1 MHTQKHLRR
10 SREQWLSIIEQ
21 QKESGLSVPQFCK
34 EHDIGY
40 ASFSAWKRRTQSD
53 NAGSDCQLRSV
64 KSAQFIDLSSLPQP
78 EDNGWRITLRLGNGV
93 ELELS
98 QA

>member
-1 MHTQKHLRR
+1 MQTQKHQRR
-10 SREQWLSIIEQ
+10 SREQWISIIEQ
-21 QKESGLSVPQFCK
+21 QKESALSVPRFCK

-40 ASFSAWKRRTQSD
+40 ASFSAWRRRIQSD
-53 NAGSDCQLRSV
+53 NTGSCDQRHHE
-64 KSAQFIDLSSLPQP
+64 KPTQFIDLSSLSQP
-78 EDNGWRITLRLGNGV
+78 ENSGWRITLRLGNGV